1 MEYQSIDVNYEIM
14 KTCCSPSSSTT
25 GHRYGWLLLFL
36 ILALSL
42 AMIGCTKD
50 ATLEGPAL
58 VDLFGDFQ
66 VLETVRA
73 NRDSVRFGQ
82 GETVYLQGRFNKLTD
97 WRLEVHGL
105 SSGARKIIQGKSRS
119 LDALNCVWNGST
131 TVFPMFRAEETEFR
145 LFVEND
151 SLLFRRRIKV
161 LSVRPTEGFV
171 VADFENGI
179 RPGWTSFVQS
189 GANMSFVIRTNP
201 LAGQGNSYYDMGGR
215 VNWDWLIGMLE
226 FPAAAYQVPRY
237 PLLSNP
243 EQVYFNAL
251 VYLPDS
257 INNALLLM
265 QFREDDNLDGQY
277 NTNNEDMYSLQC
289 ASYSV
294 SGAQTLQRGWNLI
307 SARYSDLV
315 CLVNGQPSTPAGNNR
330 LEPDRLHRVSLLMLA
345 NPASGYSQLFVDN
358 IVFTSN
364 GPLQP

>member
-1 MEYQSIDVNYEIM
+1 M
-14 KTCCSPSSSTT
+14 KPCCSSLSPRT
-25 GHRYGWLLLFL
+25 GQSYRWILLV
-36 ILALSL
+36 LALFVGL
-42 AMIGCTKD
+42 ALGSCTKE
-50 ATLEGPAL
+50 AGIEGPAL

-66 VLETVRA
+66 VLEPVKA
-73 NRDSVRFGQ
+73 SRDSVRFGQ

-97 WRLEVHGL
+97 WRLEVQGL

-131 TVFPMFRAEETEFR
+131 TLFPMFRAEETEMR

-151 SLLFRRRIKV
+151 SLLFRRRIKI

-226 FPAAAYQVPRY
+226 FPAAAYQAPRY

-257 INNALLLM
+257 VNNALLLM

-277 NTNNEDMYSLQC
+277 NANNEDMYALQC

-294 SGAQTLQRGWNLI
+294 NGAQTLQRGWNLI

-345 NPASGYSQLFVDN
+345 NPSSGYSQLFVDN